1 MRQRHH
7 GLCDQDGMP
16 PDRLCYPDPEAQP
29 PGPGCEV
36 AKQNLVVEDLVRAG
50 ALRGDPGQF
59 PVPDG
64 AGKNV

>member
-1 MRQRHH
+1 
-7 GLCDQDGMP
+7 MP